1 MKKRVKRPWWGSCT
15 AVTGLR
21 VERLGSVGPAS
32 VCSAGRRPRSFVGRS
47 VSADCARRN
56 RPCQQAIRNNV
67 RRRLRVTCVDRCCCC
82 CSFVFPLPPPLF
94 LRLCI
99 SFYFGFFWPCLP
111 LYLVLP
117 QSRSSADHTPPP
129 LPWTQP
135 FNRYLRVELV
145 FFGFVVFFI
154 VFTWWYP
161 FSHLMGRCV
170 FFLCGQV
177 DFGGMN
183 EVEEKKLRTNPQT
196 TKRYWLKVDFFNG
209 NRAVTTMRST
219 LKHSTKD
226 QNENETSEGQVFFSI
241 FEWS

>member
-82 CSFVFPLPPPLF
+82 CSFVFPLPPP
-94 LRLCI
+94 
-99 SFYFGFFWPCLP
+99 SF
-111 LYLVLP
+111 
-117 QSRSSADHTPPP
+117 SSAWYFFLFWLFFGLAYLCTLCYPNHEALLTIPPP

-145 FFGFVVFFI
+145 FFGFVVFFYCFYLVVP
-154 VFTWWYP
+154 VFSSNGSLCFLFVRAGWFRWNEWG
-161 FSHLMGRCV
+161 GR
-170 FFLCGQV
+170 
-177 DFGGMN
+177 
-183 EVEEKKLRTNPQT
+183 KKT
-196 TKRYWLKVDFFNG
+196 TY
-209 NRAVTTMRST
+209 
-219 LKHSTKD
+219 
-226 QNENETSEGQVFFSI
+226 
-241 FEWS
+241 

>member
-82 CSFVFPLPPPLF
+82 CSFVFPLPPP
-94 LRLCI
+94 
-99 SFYFGFFWPCLP
+99 SF
-111 LYLVLP
+111 
-117 QSRSSADHTPPP
+117 SSAWYFFLFWLFFGLAYLCTLCYPNHEALLTIPPP
-129 LPWTQP
+129 PSHGPSHSTDT
-135 FNRYLRVELV
+135 
-145 FFGFVVFFI
+145 FVSNLFSLASLFFFI

-196 TKRYWLKVDFFNG
+196 TKRY
-209 NRAVTTMRST
+209 
-219 LKHSTKD
+219 
-226 QNENETSEGQVFFSI
+226 
-241 FEWS
+241 